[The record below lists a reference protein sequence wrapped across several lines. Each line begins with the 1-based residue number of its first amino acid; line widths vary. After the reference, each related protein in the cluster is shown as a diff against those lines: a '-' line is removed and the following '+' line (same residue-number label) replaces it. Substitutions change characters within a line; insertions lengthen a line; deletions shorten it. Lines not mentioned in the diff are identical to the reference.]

1 MEKEP
6 KKRVYEVSDSFRT
19 NELSLIP
26 GGFTIEVHY
35 DNKIVSYKNIKN
47 PQSYIKSLT
56 KNPKNEII
64 KILVDG
70 NLVNYDKK

>member
-1 MEKEP
+1 MEKEQ
-6 KKRVYEVSDSFRT
+6 KKRVYEVSNSFRT

-26 GGFTIEVHY
+26 GGFTVEVHY
-35 DNKIVSYKNIKN
+35 DNKIVSYNNIKN

-56 KNPKNEII
+56 RSPKNEIL

-70 NLVNYDKK
+70 NLVNYHKK